1 MIDPQVEHDAL
12 QLFRRKRVMRIT
24 EIADLLSCAIPT
36 VRVRLKKWDTFT
48 SYNRNSSYYTLP
60 DVPRFDI
67 HGLWKYQGVFFS
79 RAGNLTCTI
88 LHLVEN
94 SDSGLDAH
102 ELGGLL
108 GLMPRSFMSYL
119 QRIPGMLREKARG
132 RFVYFCSDRQTYQK
146 QKQGRKDEGR
156 GTLDQLP
163 AEVEAI
169 QILVDWIRHPGSSCE
184 ECARRL
190 LRAGTRVE
198 VEVIRNL
205 LAYHAIEKKLWT
217 RRRTSP
223 ENSH

>member
-1 MIDPQVEHDAL
+1 VIDPQVEHDAL

-156 GTLDQLP
+156 RTLDQLP

-205 LAYHAIEKKLWT
+205 LAYHAIEKKTLDT
-217 RRRTSP
+217 P
-223 ENSH
+223 SHEP